1 MKKIFASFFSL
12 VIIVST
18 ISSTAAQGLIDTN
31 TAKDFASEVKTEA
44 GFSSISIGDIVA
56 TVIKG
61 ALSLLAV
68 VFIILIVLAGFKWMT
83 AQGNEENVKQA
94 QETLKTAII
103 GLIIVLAAYG
113 ITYFVFRYLPFGGT
127 GGVQGGTGG

>member
-12 VIIVST
+12 IIIVST
-18 ISSTAAQGLIDTN
+18 ISSVAAQGLIDTN

-44 GFSSISIGDIVA
+44 GFSSLRIGDIVA
-56 TVIKG
+56 TVIKA

-68 VFIILIVLAGFKWMT
+68 IFIVLIILAGFKWMT

-113 ITYFVFRYLPFGGT
+113 ITFFVFRYLPFGGT